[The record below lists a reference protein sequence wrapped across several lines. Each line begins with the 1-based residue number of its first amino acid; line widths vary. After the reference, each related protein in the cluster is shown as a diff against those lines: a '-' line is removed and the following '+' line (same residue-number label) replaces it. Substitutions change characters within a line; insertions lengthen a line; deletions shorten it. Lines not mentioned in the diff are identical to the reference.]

1 MIGPLQQAT
10 RSIPI
15 VFVIAPD
22 PVGAGFV
29 QSTAQVAASPST
41 SVGPSTR
48 STWVPSKSRTRQA
61 TRASRELAAGFFGYE
76 TILEDD
82 DPKEIR
88 ADFLHLRKWR
98 KSVEQAQSL
107 TFNAMRLRETTRRS
121 AYRPRSHHRSVCRV

>member
-15 VFVIAPD
+15 VCVNAPD

-29 QSTAQVAASPST
+29 QSTAQVAASLST
-41 SVGPSTR
+41 PVGPSTR

-61 TRASRELAAGFFGYE
+61 TRARCELAAGFFGYE

-88 ADFLHLRKWR
+88 ADFL
-98 KSVEQAQSL
+98 
-107 TFNAMRLRETTRRS
+107 RLQLHAT
-121 AYRPRSHHRSVCRV
+121 A